1 MAVSGKNIGS
11 VAGIMLAAF
20 LAAILAG
27 CATQQPVVKKVAEE
41 TPPPPKEEV
50 KPEPP
55 KPLEFEKVYFE
66 YNKADLNVAAKD
78 ALKRAVDALLA
89 RPEAKIN
96 VEGHCDERGT
106 DEYNMELG
114 WKRAYTARDYLKK
127 IGLDESRLFPIS
139 YGRSRPATVGTDESA
154 WSKNRRVELS
164 ERK

>member
-1 MAVSGKNIGS
+1 MAVSRKYFGS
-11 VAGIMLAAF
+11 IAGIMLAVF
-20 LAAILAG
+20 LVG
-27 CATQQPVVKKVAEE
+27 CATQQPVKKVVEE
-41 TPPPPKEEV
+41 TPPPPPKEEV

-66 YNKADLNVAAKD
+66 YNKAELKDSSKD
-78 ALKRAVDALLA
+78 ALKRAVDVLLA
-89 RPEAKIN
+89 RPEVKIN
-96 VEGHCDERGT
+96 VEGYCDERGT

-114 WKRAYTARDYLKK
+114 WKRAYTVRDYLKK

-154 WSKNRRVELS
+154 WSRNRRVELS